1 MYVLHVTV
9 ALINSILLFMALNKS
24 YSHKRYK
31 LQAQTQVFNKKNTSI
46 FSHFD
51 ISTSY
56 FIFPSFKLVEI
67 NFACMTSKATHTV
80 HKNILINVLYK
91 SLLRRPL

>member
-31 LQAQTQVFNKKNTSI
+31 LQAQTQVFNKKNI
-46 FSHFD
+46 NLFAFWHF
-51 ISTSY
+51 
-56 FIFPSFKLVEI
+56 
-67 NFACMTSKATHTV
+67 
-80 HKNILINVLYK
+80 NILLYI
-91 SLLRRPL
+91 SFI